1 MSKHNDQDDKD
12 KSSIEKEMRVIKA
25 MKQTLTGIIK
35 DTTTKPGLKHPLSD
49 VTQED
54 IRQCL
59 MLLSAREQEL
69 LADSNLTADMKPRFI
84 DEPETTVVVPI
95 TSLLDRKKDE

>member
-1 MSKHNDQDDKD
+1 MS
-12 KSSIEKEMRVIKA
+12 EKELRILGA

-49 VTQED
+49 ATQED

-59 MLLSAREQEL
+59 MLLSSREQEL
-69 LADSNLTADMKPRFI
+69 LADNNMTADMKPKFI
-84 DEPETTVVVPI
+84 DEPEKSVVVPI
-95 TSLLDRKKDE
+95 SQIGNRSKDKSDKKTDE